1 MNSNIEVNRGAKTSI
16 GQSGVGFIVVPD
28 DNTREQYIKDC
39 YRTST
44 VTINGGYGYGY
55 ISSVKIFPDVLQ
67 KISFPITQND
77 RGTPVFWVRENFSNR
92 PIVIGVLSEE
102 GFTNLLKEN
111 QQRIV
116 QQIGDNI
123 VEIFLDANSSMLNI
137 NVVGTSEI
145 PSVINIKNS
154 SGSDKSEINIET
166 DGQVYVSA
174 NAIIATSRKEFNIF
188 LKNSKNEELISIT
201 GNEEKT
207 EYKDHFNNKIVSD
220 KDNVNIQVDKKFNIN
235 GGKEPMVLGDTLA
248 NILDDMLKAIQAI
261 TVISPV
267 GVTSVPVNIGDFAAI
282 QAKLDTIKSKIS
294 NLE

>member
-1 MNSNIEVNRGAKTSI
+1 MNSSIEVNRGAKTSI

-67 KISFPITQND
+67 KIKFPITQND

-92 PIVIGVLSEE
+92 PIVVGILSEE
-102 GFTNLLKEN
+102 GYTNLLKEN

-123 VEIFLDANSSMLNI
+123 VEIFLDANSALLNI
-137 NVVGTSEI
+137 NVVGTSET
-145 PSVINIKNS
+145 PSTINVKNS
-154 SGSDKSEINIET
+154 SGSDKSVLNIET
-166 DGQVYVSA
+166 DGQASVSA
-174 NAIIATSRKEFNIF
+174 NTIVATSRKEFNIF

-207 EYKDHFNNKIVSD
+207 EYKDHFKNKIVSD

-248 NILDDMLKAIQAI
+248 KLLDDMLKAIQAI

>member
-28 DNTREQYIKDC
+28 DNAREQYIKDC

-44 VTINGGYGYGY
+44 VTMNGGYGYGY

-67 KISFPITQND
+67 QIKFPITQYD

-92 PIVIGVLSEE
+92 PIIVGILSED
-102 GFTNLLKEN
+102 GYTNLLKEN

-116 QQIGDNI
+116 QQIGNNI
-123 VEIFLDANSSMLNI
+123 VEIFLDANSSLLNI
-137 NVVGTSEI
+137 NVVGNSET
-145 PSVINIKNS
+145 PSTINIKNS
-154 SGSDKSEINIET
+154 SGSDKSVLNIET
-166 DGQVYVSA
+166 DGQASISA
-174 NAIIATSRKEFNIF
+174 NSIIATSRKEFNIF
-188 LKNSKNEELISIT
+188 LKNSKNEELISII
-201 GNEEKT
+201 GDEEKT
-207 EYKDHFNNKIVSD
+207 EYKDHFNNKIISD
-220 KDNVNIQVDKKFNIN
+220 KDKVNIQVDKKFDIN
-235 GGKEPMVLGDTLA
+235 EGKEPMVLGNTLA
-248 NILDDMLKAIQAI
+248 DLLNEFLAAVQKI

>member
-67 KISFPITQND
+67 KINFPITQND

-166 DGQVYVSA
+166 DGQVSVSA

-188 LKNSKNEELISIT
+188 LKNSKNEELISTT

-248 NILDDMLKAIQAI
+248 KILDDMLKAIQAI

-267 GVTSVPVNIGDFAAI
+267 GVTSVPVNVGDFAAI

>member
-1 MNSNIEVNRGAKTSI
+1 MNSSIEVNRGAKTSI

-44 VTINGGYGYGY
+44 VTMNGGYGYGY

-67 KISFPITQND
+67 QIKFPITQND

-92 PIVIGVLSEE
+92 PIIVGILSED
-102 GFTNLLKEN
+102 GYTNLLKEN

-123 VEIFLDANSSMLNI
+123 VEIFLDANSSLLNI
-137 NVVGTSEI
+137 NVVGNSET
-145 PSVINIKNS
+145 PSTINIKNS
-154 SGSDKSEINIET
+154 SGSDKSVLNIET
-166 DGQVYVSA
+166 DGQASISA
-174 NAIIATSRKEFNIF
+174 NSIIATSRKEFNIF
-188 LKNSKNEELISIT
+188 LKNSKNEELISII

-207 EYKDHFNNKIVSD
+207 EYKDHFNNKIISNKD
-220 KDNVNIQVDKKFNIN
+220 KVNIQVDKKFDIN
-235 GGKEPMVLGDTLA
+235 GGKEPMVLGNTLA
-248 NILDDMLKAIQAI
+248 DLLNEFLAAVQKI

-267 GVTSVPVNIGDFAAI
+267 GITSVPVNVGDFDAI

>member
-67 KISFPITQND
+67 KINFPITQND

-166 DGQVYVSA
+166 DGQVSVSA

-248 NILDDMLKAIQAI
+248 KILDDMLKAIQAI

-267 GVTSVPVNIGDFAAI
+267 GVTSVPVNVGDFAAI

>member
-28 DNTREQYIKDC
+28 DNTRKQYIEDC
-39 YRTST
+39 FRTST

-67 KISFPITQND
+67 KIKFPITQND

-92 PIVIGVLSEE
+92 PIVVGIISEE
-102 GFTNLLKEN
+102 GYTNLLKEN

-123 VEIFLDANSSMLNI
+123 VEIFLDANSSLLNI
-137 NVVGTSEI
+137 NVVGASEI
-145 PSVINIKNS
+145 PSIINIKNS
-154 SGSDKSEINIET
+154 SGSDKSVLNIET
-166 DGQVYVSA
+166 DGQASISA
-174 NAIIATSRKEFNIF
+174 NKIVATSRKEFNIF

-248 NILDDMLKAIQAI
+248 TLLDDMLKAIQAI

>member
-44 VTINGGYGYGY
+44 VTMNGGYGYGY

-67 KISFPITQND
+67 QIKFPITQND

-92 PIVIGVLSEE
+92 PIIVGILSED
-102 GFTNLLKEN
+102 GYTNLLKEN

-116 QQIGDNI
+116 QQIGDNT
-123 VEIFLDANSSMLNI
+123 VEIFLDANSSLLNI
-137 NVVGTSEI
+137 NVVGNSET
-145 PSVINIKNS
+145 PSTINIKNS
-154 SGSDKSEINIET
+154 SGSDKSVLNIET
-166 DGQVYVSA
+166 DGQASISA
-174 NAIIATSRKEFNIF
+174 NSIIATSRKEFNIF
-188 LKNSKNEELISIT
+188 LKNSKNEELISII

-207 EYKDHFNNKIVSD
+207 EYKDHFNNKIISD
-220 KDNVNIQVDKKFNIN
+220 KDKVNIQVDKKFDIN
-235 GGKEPMVLGDTLA
+235 GGKEPMVLGNTLA
-248 NILDDMLKAIQAI
+248 ELLNEFLAAVQKI

-267 GVTSVPVNIGDFAAI
+267 GVTSVPVNIADFAAI

>member
-44 VTINGGYGYGY
+44 VTMNGGYGYGY
-55 ISSVKIFPDVLQ
+55 ISSVKIFPDVFQ
-67 KISFPITQND
+67 QIKFPITQND

-92 PIVIGVLSEE
+92 PIIVGILSED
-102 GFTNLLKEN
+102 GYTNLLKEN

-123 VEIFLDANSSMLNI
+123 VEIFLDANSSLLNI
-137 NVVGTSEI
+137 NVVGNSET
-145 PSVINIKNS
+145 PSTINIKNS
-154 SGSDKSEINIET
+154 SGSDKSVLNIET
-166 DGQVYVSA
+166 DGQASISA
-174 NAIIATSRKEFNIF
+174 NSIIATSRKEFNIF
-188 LKNSKNEELISIT
+188 LKNSKNEELISII

-207 EYKDHFNNKIVSD
+207 EYKDHFNNKIISNKD
-220 KDNVNIQVDKKFNIN
+220 KVNIQVDKKFDIN
-235 GGKEPMVLGDTLA
+235 GGKEPMVLGNTLA
-248 NILDDMLKAIQAI
+248 DLLNEFLAAVQKI

-267 GVTSVPVNIGDFAAI
+267 GITSVPVNVGDFAAI

>member
-44 VTINGGYGYGY
+44 ATMNGGYGYGY

-67 KISFPITQND
+67 QIKFPITEND

-92 PIVIGVLSEE
+92 PIIVGILSED
-102 GFTNLLKEN
+102 GYTNLLKEN

-123 VEIFLDANSSMLNI
+123 VEIFLDANSSLLNI
-137 NVVGTSEI
+137 NVVGNSET
-145 PSVINIKNS
+145 PSTINIKNS
-154 SGSDKSEINIET
+154 SGSDKSVLNIET
-166 DGQVYVSA
+166 DGQASISA
-174 NAIIATSRKEFNIF
+174 NSIIATSRKEFNIF
-188 LKNSKNEELISIT
+188 LKNSKNEELVSII

-207 EYKDHFNNKIVSD
+207 EYKDHFNNKIISD
-220 KDNVNIQVDKKFNIN
+220 KDKVNIQVDKKFDIN
-235 GGKEPMVLGDTLA
+235 GGKEPMVLGNTLA
-248 NILDDMLKAIQAI
+248 DLLNEFLAAVQKI